1 MALSAAVAAVLLLV
15 LLAVPRVA
23 AADEEPLRIILSAP
37 ETCEIDADAG
47 AVAPTLQIGWDV
59 RGGIPPYRI
68 HVHGRH
74 QEEPVGSD
82 LALCGIWEGRDV
94 GSGQM
99 PILGRVTDATGASA
113 SALAYTQAVRV
124 IRADASPNERIIG
137 LQPGETYLIHG
148 LLLTM
153 PDDRG
158 FGLGPYVAH
167 RCAPGAAVCG
177 DEFPL
182 YLDGNSYGSTLWL
195 RRWHH
200 DESRRVIAEGDDAER
215 INAVFDRLVA
225 SIGQA
230 PERPRLS
237 AGLSATDSPE
247 LELELQAPEIC
258 ETYWGRYG
266 GARQAIQAE
275 WRVRGGTAPYQVQF
289 ADQMLKGERGAVSLP
304 CGLQRDDA
312 DGVDSQLMNTQAVV
326 IDAQGNVSSAVV
338 STYVIAANRY
348 GGSEL
353 RSGWTHRVQGLLMTV
368 PDDIIFHVESF
379 GHVFVDCEPDEEE
392 EESEPE
398 EAATA
403 RQADS
408 SSRTSATRDSYLYR
422 CQNRWS
428 MDGEWRIGDLSGTLW
443 VAFGETTKDVVDH
456 GVKLQESS
464 QGAAGSART
473 LAEVNQRIESFAASV
488 GQPPRLPK
496 VGLFNPAPLRIRAW
510 PEPLVCGPVNSWDQ
524 MRSAQAQR
532 RVAGGRWWPLG
543 VGDEAWNDDLRSAQV
558 ICGAG
563 WGEYSNPLETHES
576 GPDPAQ
582 AEALVT
588 HYAVPVFG
596 DREVLVPYGAGWVT
610 SYCEPGGARTV
621 TWNVQGGTGPYQAR
635 VNGLAAE
642 MSYDAEFR
650 SGDGWFEV
658 ICAKR
663 LGLQAMMVEVWD
675 SAETP
680 NRVVFPILLMAVEE
694 HPSGRPWTEFE

>member
-1 MALSAAVAAVLLLV
+1 MTAVS
-15 LLAVPRVA
+15 LLASFGALRVA

-37 ETCEIDADAG
+37 ETCEIDVDAG
-47 AVAPTLQIGWDV
+47 TVAPTLRIGWDV

-82 LALCGIWEGRDV
+82 LALCGIWEGRQV

-99 PILGRVTDATGASA
+99 PILGRVTDDTGASA

-153 PDDRG
+153 PDDLG

-167 RCAPGAAVCG
+167 RCAPRATACG

-182 YLDGNSYGSTLWL
+182 YVHGNSGGSALWL

-215 INAVFDRLVA
+215 INAVFDQLVA
-225 SIGQA
+225 SIGRA
-230 PERPRLS
+230 PQRPLLS
-237 AGLSATDSPE
+237 AGLTATDSPE
-247 LELELQAPEIC
+247 LEIELLAPAIC

-266 GARQAIQAE
+266 GGRQSIQVE
-275 WRVRGGTAPYQVQF
+275 WQVRGGSAPYQVQF
-289 ADQMLKGERGAVSLP
+289 ADRMLEGHTGTISIP
-304 CGLQRDDA
+304 CGVQRDDA

-326 IDAQGNVSSAVV
+326 IDADESVSSAVV

-348 GGSEL
+348 GGSQL
-353 RSGWTHRVQGLLMTV
+353 RSGWTHRVQGLLMRV
-368 PDDIIFHVESF
+368 PADIVFNVDSF
-379 GHVFVDCEPDEEE
+379 GHAHVDCDPE

-398 EAATA
+398 PEEEQSAG
-403 RQADS
+403 QVGS
-408 SSRTSATRDSYLYR
+408 SSQLISRASYLYR

-428 MDGEWRIGDLSGTLW
+428 MSGEWRVDGLSGTLW
-443 VAFGETTKDVVDH
+443 VEFGETTKDVVDH
-456 GVKLQESS
+456 GVNLHESS

-473 LAEVNQRIESFAASV
+473 LAEVNQRIESFAVSV
-488 GQPPRLPK
+488 GQPPVLPE

-510 PEPLVCGPVNSWDQ
+510 PEPLVCGPINNWDQ
-524 MRSAQAQR
+524 MRSARAQR

-543 VGDEAWNDDLRSAQV
+543 IGDEAWNDDLRSAQV
-558 ICGAG
+558 NCGAG
-563 WGEYSNPLETHES
+563 WGEYHNTLETHEA

-582 AEALVT
+582 AAAVVT

-658 ICAKR
+658 TCAKR